1 MFEGES
7 DLPLVK
13 LSLSTSLPIRYKT
26 LLDVAVEK
34 EIIIQVSEAIEIY
47 KKIYKYV
54 NSAND
59 WQIQL

>member
-13 LSLSTSLPIRYKT
+13 LSLSTLPIRYKT